1 MRKILFRGK
10 QVDNGEW
17 FEGDLVTYPSGTC
30 KIVITTSKQ
39 PIFGTLKEVIPET
52 VGQYTGLTD
61 KNGEKIFEGDI
72 VIKRTCRGK
81 ENCVV
86 KFEGGMFNCG
96 YGGGSSTPAHRY
108 TLEDKQ
114 IKIIG
119 NIHDT
124 PELLGASDD

>member
-10 QVDNGEW
+10 RLDGEW
-17 FEGDLVTYPSGTC
+17 LEGNLATYPSGTY

-61 KNGEKIFEGDI
+61 KNGKEIFEGDI
-72 VIKRTCRGK
+72 VKGKDNSDKDIK
-81 ENCVV
+81 V
-86 KFEGGMFNCG
+86 CG
-96 YGGGSSTPAHRY
+96 YVDFMNGSFVVAGDLITRY
-108 TLEDKQ
+108 RWIDYELEV
-114 IKIIG
+114 IG

-124 PELLGASDD
+124 PELLEAEE